1 MTNSNSGVLYN
12 RTRKMELV
20 AAKKVSCGYCPFH
33 RNENRKHKPIRSDRY
48 KDIDRFTLRKIVFST
63 TETDEVGNC

>member
-20 AAKKVSCGYCPFH
+20 TAKEIPCGYCPFH
-33 RNENRKHKPIRSDRY
+33 RNENRKHKPIRSNRY
-48 KDIDRFTLRKIVFST
+48 KHIDRFTLRKMVFSLPE
-63 TETDEVGNC
+63 TEVENC